1 MAEHTPPTA
10 APTAVPTADTTE
22 EPVKKKG
29 KGKLF
34 IILGAV
40 LVVLGGGGAAA
51 YFTILKPA
59 PAEGAAA
66 ATAAVEH
73 AKPEANGI
81 IAFEPFVVNLADTGG
96 RRFLRINVR
105 LLVPEEEE
113 AKHIEESKVKIERLR
128 ASILE
133 LLTAQ
138 TSEQVTSIDGKAA
151 LKHAIVEHAKP
162 ILEPIEVS
170 DVLFSDFVVQY

>member
-1 MAEHTPPTA
+1 MSEPAAAPAADATA
-10 APTAVPTADTTE
+10 AQ
-22 EPVKKKG
+22 KKKG

-40 LVVLGGGGAAA
+40 IVLLGGGGAAA

-59 PAEGAAA
+59 PAEGDAAKA
-66 ATAAVEH
+66 AESEH
-73 AKPEANGI
+73 KTPEANGI
-81 IAFEPFVVNLADTGG
+81 IAFEPFVVNLADPGG
-96 RRFLRINVR
+96 RRFLRINIR

-113 AKHIEESKVKIERLR
+113 AKHIEESKVKVERLR
-128 ASILE
+128 AAILE

-138 TSEQVTSIDGKAA
+138 TSEQVASLEGKTA

-162 ILEPIEVS
+162 ILEPTEVS